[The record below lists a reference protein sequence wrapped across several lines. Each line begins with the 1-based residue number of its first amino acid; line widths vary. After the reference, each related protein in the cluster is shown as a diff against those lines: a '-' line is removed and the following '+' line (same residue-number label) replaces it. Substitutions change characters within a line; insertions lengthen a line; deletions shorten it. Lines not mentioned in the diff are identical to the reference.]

1 MDSNFRPAN
10 PAAPLAASAGM
21 VASKMSQGLP
31 QSENF
36 YRKVVENVSEAIIV
50 AQDERLIFCNRR
62 VAELSGY
69 SEVELHSLSLTDLL
83 HPQDAHKVMDRHARC
98 LRGEGIE
105 RYLAFRLAGKNGQS
119 VWVESS
125 TVRIDWEGQLA
136 CLAFLS
142 DLTQRRD
149 QADALIKSEEH
160 YRQVVDNV
168 TEGIIVVQD
177 GNVVFA
183 NPQMLRLTGFTQEE
197 ILGLPYM
204 MAVHPDDRP
213 LVVDRYDR
221 RMRGEPVE
229 RHYTLRVI
237 NHLTRADIWAE
248 MSVVVIEW
256 EGRPATLSFLTD
268 VSDRKRLED
277 DLKKSLAERETVL
290 DNSIV
295 GIVLLT
301 PNGRVRW
308 ANRAMVEIFCLDGAI
323 PVGKSLETHYVSREE
338 YLQTGAA
345 VSAAVRLRKSYETEL
360 RMRREDGSL
369 FWAYMSGRAVDRSDL
384 SQGTVW
390 TVLDIT
396 RRRQLEEDLN
406 KSEEHY
412 RHVVNNVTESI
423 LVVQGGCIVFG
434 NPRLYE
440 LIGYTQE
447 ELSSQSFVVVIH
459 PDDRALVVD
468 HHQRRLR
475 GEQVEQYYHFRLI
488 NGRTGAVIWVE
499 LSAVMIEWEGE
510 PATLSFMTDVTERR
524 QLQESLK
531 ESMAESVRLQ
541 KLQFEAELTE
551 AAMARRHAEE
561 TTRAKSMF
569 LANMSHEIR
578 TPMNAIIGMAHLALR
593 TELTSQQRDYIE
605 KLHGA
610 GISLMGIINDI
621 LDFSKIEAGKL
632 NIERVDFNLDDVLA
646 NVLTVTS
653 ANAQGRD
660 LEYLIR
666 VPPRIPRKLVGDPL
680 RLGQGLIN
688 LVNNAIKFT
697 DEGGVYLVC
706 RVGEAVDDT
715 GDTMALEFQVGDTG
729 IGMSEEQVAGLFK
742 PFTQADSSTTRQFGG
757 TGLGLAISKQLAQM
771 MGGDISVASTPGAGS
786 LFTFTARFGLQ
797 AEPFA
802 EASTVP
808 AGMQKLR
815 VLVVD
820 DSPMARA
827 IFTDLLSDWSIEAVE
842 AESGRQALAAL
853 GEASAQGK
861 AFDLVLLDWHLA
873 DPAGSETARSIRADK
888 TLTTIPKIIMVTAH
902 GGGDVILQAADLD
915 IAGFLVKPVESS
927 ILFDTIASAIG
938 AVTPP
943 APRLPRV
950 RTVTIPPGLR
960 GLHVLLAE
968 DNVIN
973 QQVARELLADAG
985 VTLDIAANGRL
996 AVDRLLQ
1003 NPAAYDAILMDMQM
1017 PEMDG
1022 VTATRLIREKIG
1034 ADRLPIIAMTAHAM
1048 ESERQ
1053 RCLDAGMNDH
1063 IPKPIEPPL
1072 LYETLVR
1079 WVKPRTRGAMPAP
1092 AMPVSGD
1099 DIVLPAILPDVDM
1112 ELALSRLQGKRDLYL
1127 DLLGDFQLEFAG
1139 FAQKLQQALDKEDF
1153 GTAEI
1158 RAHTLKGVAATIG
1171 AGSLS
1176 GVAATLEKAVKK
1188 REMESIPD
1196 LLADIDLRLG
1206 HLLDAI
1212 AAHVGATGR

>member
-1 MDSNFRPAN
+1 MDSNVRPAN
-10 PAAPLAASAGM
+10 PAAPPAADAGVAASTM
-21 VASKMSQGLP
+21 PQGLP

-36 YRKVVENVSEAIIV
+36 YRNVVENVSEAIIV
-50 AQDERLIFCNRR
+50 AQDERLIFCNGRL
-62 VAELSGY
+62 AELSGY
-69 SEVELHSLSLTDLL
+69 SDAELHSLSLTDLL
-83 HPQDAHKVMDRHARC
+83 HPQDAQKLMDRHARC
-98 LRGEGIE
+98 LRGEAIE
-105 RYLAFRLAGKNGQS
+105 RYLAFRLRRKNGTS

-125 TVRIDWEGQLA
+125 TVRIDWEGQPA

-149 QADALIKSEEH
+149 QAEALVKSEEH

-177 GNVVFA
+177 GHVVFA
-183 NPQMLRLTGFTQEE
+183 NPQMLRLTGFTLEE
-197 ILGLPYM
+197 ITGLPYM
-204 MAVHPDDRP
+204 MPIHPEDRP
-213 LVVDRYDR
+213 LVVDRYER
-221 RMRGEPVE
+221 RMRGEAVE

-248 MSVVVIEW
+248 MSVVMIEW

-301 PNGRVRW
+301 PSGRVRW
-308 ANRAMVEIFCLDGAI
+308 ANRAMIEIFGLDGSI
-323 PVGKSLETHYVSREE
+323 PVGKSLERNYPSREE

-345 VSAAVRLRKSYETEL
+345 VSAAVGQGKSYEAEL
-360 RMRREDGSL
+360 HMRREDGSL

-412 RHVVNNVTESI
+412 RQVVSNVTEAI
-423 LVVQGGCIVFG
+423 LVVQGGRIVFG

-440 LIGYTQE
+440 LTGYTQE
-447 ELSSQSFVVVIH
+447 ELSAQSFVVVIH

-488 NGRTGAVIWVE
+488 NGRTGVVIWVE
-499 LSAVMIEWEGE
+499 LSAVMIEWEGN

-541 KLQFEAELTE
+541 KLQFETELTE

-593 TELTSQQRDYIE
+593 TELSSQQRDYME

-653 ANAQGRD
+653 ANAQGKN

-666 VPPRIPRKLVGDPL
+666 VPLQIPRKLVGDPL

-688 LVNNAIKFT
+688 LINNAIKFT
-697 DEGGVYLVC
+697 DKGAVYVTC
-706 RVGEAVDDT
+706 SAREVIDST
-715 GDTMALEFQVGDTG
+715 IALEFHVGDTG

-757 TGLGLAISKQLAQM
+757 TGLGLAISKQLAQL
-771 MGGDISVASTPGAGS
+771 MGGDISVASIPGTGS

-797 AEPFA
+797 AEPFV
-802 EASTVP
+802 EAIAVP

-827 IFTDLLSDWSIEAVE
+827 IFADLLSAWSIDAME
-842 AESGRQALAAL
+842 AESGRQALVAL
-853 GEASAQGK
+853 GDASAQGK
-861 AFDLVLLDWHLA
+861 AFDLVLLDWHLS
-873 DPAGSETARSIRADK
+873 DPAGSETARLIRADK

-927 ILFDTIASAIG
+927 ILFDTIASAVG
-938 AVTPP
+938 TAAPQ
-943 APRLPRV
+943 APRRPRV
-950 RTVTIPPGLR
+950 RTVAIPPGLR
-960 GLHVLLAE
+960 GVHVLLAE

-996 AVDRLLQ
+996 AVERLLQ
-1003 NPAAYDAILMDMQM
+1003 DPAAYDAVLMDMQM

-1063 IPKPIEPPL
+1063 VSKPIEPSV
-1072 LYETLVR
+1072 LYETLIR
-1079 WVKPRTRGAMPAP
+1079 WVKPRAHLAAPPPVRPPA
-1092 AMPVSGD
+1092 GD
-1099 DIVLPAILPDVDM
+1099 DVVLPAALPDVDI
-1112 ELALSRLQGKRDLYL
+1112 ELALSRLQGKRTLYL

-1139 FAQKLQQALDKEDF
+1139 FAQKFRQALDKEDF

-1158 RAHTLKGVAATIG
+1158 SIHTLKGVAATIG
-1171 AGSLS
+1171 AGVLS

-1188 REMESIPD
+1188 REVESIPE

-1206 HLLDAI
+1206 HLLEAI
-1212 AAHVGATGR
+1212 AAHAEATGR

>member
-1 MDSNFRPAN
+1 M
-10 PAAPLAASAGM
+10 AASK
-21 VASKMSQGLP
+21 VPQGLP

-36 YRKVVENVSEAIIV
+36 YRNVVENVSEAIIV
-50 AQDERLIFCNRR
+50 VQDERLIFCNRR
-62 VAELSGY
+62 IAELSGH
-69 SEVELHSLSLTDLL
+69 SEAELHSLSLTDLL
-83 HPQDAHKVMDRHARC
+83 HPNDARKVMERHARC
-98 LRGEGIE
+98 LRGEAIE
-105 RYLAFRLAGKNGQS
+105 RYLTFRLVCRNGQS

-149 QADALIKSEEH
+149 QAEALVKSEEH

-177 GNVVFA
+177 GHVVFA

-213 LVVDRYDR
+213 LVVDRYNR
-221 RMRGEPVE
+221 RMRGEQVE

-237 NHLTRADIWAE
+237 NHLTHADIWAE

-277 DLKKSLAERETVL
+277 DLKKSLAEREIVL

-308 ANRAMVEIFCLDGAI
+308 ANRAMIEIFGLDGAI
-323 PVGKSLETHYVSREE
+323 PVGKSLEMHYPSREE

-345 VSAAVRLRKSYETEL
+345 VSAAVRQGNSYETEL

-384 SQGTVW
+384 SLGTVW
-390 TVLDIT
+390 TVMDIT

-412 RHVVNNVTESI
+412 RQVVNNVTEAI
-423 LVVQGGCIVFG
+423 LVVQGGRIVFG

-440 LIGYTQE
+440 LTGYTQE
-447 ELSSQSFVVVIH
+447 ELSAQSFVVVIH

-499 LSAVMIEWEGE
+499 LSAVMIEWEGKS
-510 PATLSFMTDVTERR
+510 ATLSFMTDVTERR
-524 QLQESLK
+524 QLQESLRD
-531 ESMAESVRLQ
+531 SMAESVRLQ

-593 TELTSQQRDYIE
+593 TELNSRQRDYIE
-605 KLHGA
+605 KVHGA

-632 NIERVDFNLDDVLA
+632 NIERVNFDLDDVLA

-653 ANAQGRD
+653 ANAQGKD

-666 VPPRIPRKLVGDPL
+666 VPPRIPRRLVGDPL

-697 DEGGVYLVC
+697 DKGGVYLAC
-706 RVGEAVDDT
+706 RAGEVVDDT
-715 GDTMALEFQVGDTG
+715 IALEFQVGDTG
-729 IGMSEEQVAGLFK
+729 IGMSEDQVASLFK

-757 TGLGLAISKQLAQM
+757 TGLGLAISRQLAQM
-771 MGGDISVASTPGAGS
+771 MGGDISVASTPGSGS

-802 EASTVP
+802 VARAVP
-808 AGMQKLR
+808 DGMQTLR
-815 VLVVD
+815 VLIVD
-820 DSPMARA
+820 DNAMARA
-827 IFTDLLSDWSIEAVE
+827 IFTDLLSAWSIAAVE

-853 GEASAQGK
+853 DAASAQGK

-873 DPAGSETARSIRADK
+873 DPTGSETARLIRADK
-888 TLTTIPKIIMVTAH
+888 TLTTIPKIVMVTAY
-902 GGGDVILQAADLD
+902 GGEEVILQATDLD

-927 ILFDTIASAIG
+927 ILFDTIASAVG
-938 AVTPP
+938 TVTPQARRP
-943 APRLPRV
+943 PRV
-950 RTVTIPPGLR
+950 GNVTIPPELR
-960 GLHVLLAE
+960 GVHVLLAE

-985 VTLDIAANGRL
+985 VTLDIAANGRQ
-996 AVDRLLQ
+996 AVERLQ
-1003 NPAAYDAILMDMQM
+1003 QDPAAYDAVLMDMQM

-1048 ESERQ
+1048 ASERQ

-1063 IPKPIEPPL
+1063 VSKPIEPPV
-1072 LYETLVR
+1072 LYETLAR
-1079 WVKPRTRGAMPAP
+1079 WVRPRTRVAAP
-1092 AMPVSGD
+1092 PPVRSTGSD
-1099 DIVLPAILPDVDM
+1099 DVVLPATLPDVDI
-1112 ELALSRLQGKRDLYL
+1112 ELALSRLQGKRALYL
-1127 DLLGDFQLEFAG
+1127 DLLGDFRMEFSG
-1139 FAQKLQQALDKEDF
+1139 FAQKFQQALDKDDF

-1158 RAHTLKGVAATIG
+1158 SVHTLKGVAATIG
-1171 AGSLS
+1171 AGLLS
-1176 GVAATLEKAVKK
+1176 GSAATLEKAVKK
-1188 REMESIPD
+1188 RELVSIPD
-1196 LLADIDLRLG
+1196 LLVDIDLRLG
-1206 HLLDAI
+1206 ELLDAI
-1212 AAHVGATGR
+1212 AAHAKASGR